1 MQLLTVKFNQIATA
15 IETTNAQIAALQV
28 KLSELQE
35 HQQQL
40 LSVEQA
46 CQSALAQV
54 GVALSMLNHV
64 DPAEIPTFKA
74 AVEAQFRT
82 DAIAFLEP
90 AAPTPAETVEPEP
103 TAPTAPETTPETEPE
118 ATVPTAPET
127 TPETETEPAI
137 DVEVTT
143 DAPIATTP
151 ITTTPETATDIEATT
166 DIEGLLNKMS
176 IQNIRKLASAKGVD
190 TKGTRANIAAR
201 LKALVTESDIW
212 NATT

>member
-1 MQLLTVKFNQIATA
+1 MQLLAVKFNQIATA

-54 GVALSMLNHV
+54 GTALSMLNHV

-74 AVEAQFRT
+74 AVEAQFGT
-82 DAIAFLEP
+82 EAIAFLEP
-90 AAPTPAETVEPEP
+90 ATPTPVETVEPEP
-103 TAPTAPETTPETEPE
+103 TAPTAPETTPESEPVIDVE
-118 ATVPTAPET
+118 VATDAPIET
-127 TPETETEPAI
+127 TPEA
-137 DVEVTT
+137 
-143 DAPIATTP
+143 ATP
-151 ITTTPETATDIEATT
+151 EATT
-166 DIEGLLNKMS
+166 DIEGLLNGMR
-176 IQNIRKLASAKGVD
+176 IQDIRKLASAKGVD
-190 TKGTRANIAAR
+190 AKGTRANIAAR
-201 LKALVTESDIW
+201 LKTLVTESDIW